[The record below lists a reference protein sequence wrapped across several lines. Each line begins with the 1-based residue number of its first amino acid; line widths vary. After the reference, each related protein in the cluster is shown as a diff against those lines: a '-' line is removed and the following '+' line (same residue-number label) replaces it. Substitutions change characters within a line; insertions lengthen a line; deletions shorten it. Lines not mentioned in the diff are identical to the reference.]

1 MTIFI
6 KNAKIFGGVKNLQ
19 KVDILISGDKISA
32 IGNFYNKKADKI
44 IDAGGSYVSS
54 GFIDVYNQ
62 LDHNF
67 HILKKE
73 NQEKI
78 LNQGITTVIVGHN
91 GFSLAPIFYP
101 KPYALEYYT
110 DIYNLNSDWQTVK
123 DFYNFLNNHFYGLN
137 IKTFVGFDTLK
148 YIICSSKNLEMTK
161 NEFSVFNK
169 LLLDSLREGALG
181 LSLDWDDVLM
191 GFISLK
197 QVEEI
202 AKILE
207 NQKAILSI
215 SLPYLKNVEDS
226 IDDIVE
232 IVLKTKVKVLLN
244 DYLNNYLTSEQN
256 IKLLKKIYEVYPNI
270 FLSVSPYYSEAI
282 LFYKILPFWFKK
294 NNIESISNGLNDV
307 WLQKRIIE
315 DLPDFDP
322 LKFKII
328 EIKNK
333 RKYGELIN
341 GKTLKEIM
349 DFYESEESKKILF
362 NIIKDLKLHGLGEY
376 ENIDRDALLD
386 ILIFPASLIASGGF
400 SFIENKNIFF
410 DFFELILGN
419 ELITRKQI
427 FSKLFITP
435 AKFLGFDFEIKEG
448 NFSNLIC
455 FDLKDDKIQIK
466 FVVSK
471 NKLILNQQ

>member
-6 KNAKIFGGVKNLQ
+6 KNAKIFGSGKNLE
-19 KVDILISGDKISA
+19 KVDILISGNKISA

-44 IDAGGSYVSS
+44 IDAGGSYVFP
-54 GFIDVYNQ
+54 GFIDIYNQ

-67 HILKKE
+67 HILNKE
-73 NQEKI
+73 KQEKI

-101 KPYALEYYT
+101 KPYALDYYT
-110 DIYNLNSDWQTVK
+110 NVYNLNSNWKTVK
-123 DFYNFLNNHFYGLN
+123 DFYNFLNKNFNGLN

-148 YIICSSKNLEMTK
+148 YIVCSHKNLEMTK

-169 LLLDSLREGALG
+169 LLLDALKEGALG

-197 QVEEI
+197 QIEEI

-207 NQKAILSI
+207 NQKAVLSI
-215 SLPYLKNVEDS
+215 SLPYLKNIEDS
-226 IDDIVE
+226 IDNIVG

-244 DYLNNYLTSEQN
+244 DYLNDYLTPEQN
-256 IKLLKKIYEVYPNI
+256 IKLLKKIYKAYPNI
-270 FLSVSPYYSEAI
+270 FLSISPYYSEAI
-282 LFYKILPFWFKK
+282 LFYKLLPFWFKK
-294 NNIESISNGLNDV
+294 NNTEVIYEGLNDE

-328 EIKNK
+328 ETENQ
-333 RKYGELIN
+333 RKHKELN

-349 DFYESEESKKILF
+349 DFYESKESKKILF
-362 NIIKDLKLHGLGEY
+362 NIIKTLKLHGLGEY
-376 ENIDRDALLD
+376 EKINQDVLLD
-386 ILIFPASLIASGGF
+386 VLIFPASLIASVGF
-400 SFIENKNIFF
+400 CFDENKNTFF
-410 DFFELILGN
+410 DFFELVFGN
-419 ELITRKQI
+419 ELITKEKI
-427 FSKLFITP
+427 FSKLFISP

-448 NFSNLIC
+448 NFSNLIG
-455 FDLKDDKIQIK
+455 FDLKNNKIEIK
-466 FVVSK
+466 FVVSQ
-471 NKLILNQQ
+471 NQLILNQK